1 MDERHYTVTISSKT
15 FIQVLTWAV
24 IIGFAYLVRE
34 VLALLFVSLIFAAAF
49 DPLLKWFKNRGIPKP
64 AALMLLYALTVS
76 VLALAVSLVLPPLSK
91 ELGQI
96 MFNLP
101 FYYQKISSGL
111 LSWLPDSELAVSQG
125 LANLNNTLLSS
136 VPQVLGTAANIFRAI
151 VSVGLVMIMTF
162 YLTIEEE
169 GLKKFLKNIFPVKYL
184 PYVNHLFVRIQNSLG
199 YWLRGQLI
207 LSGIIFVLALIILTA
222 WQVPYA
228 VSLAFLAA
236 VFEVVP
242 VLGPIMAAVPAGLFA
257 ATISPLTAV
266 GVLGCYVVMQQ
277 LENHVFIPR
286 VMGKSIGLNPLV
298 VIIVI
303 LIGARLA
310 GVAGILLAVPV
321 ATAVMIFVN
330 DLMDKKTT
338 EDLRLETNEPEK

>member
-1 MDERHYTVTISSKT
+1 MERQNYTVTISSKT
-15 FIQVLTWAV
+15 FIQLLIWIIVL
-24 IIGFAYLVRE
+24 GFAYLVRE
-34 VLALLFVSLIFAAAF
+34 VLALLFAALIITAAF
-49 DPLLKWFKNRGIPKP
+49 DPMLKWFKDRGVPKP
-64 AALMLLYALTVS
+64 AALMLVYALLVS
-76 VLALAVSLVLPPLSK
+76 AITLAVSLVLPPVSK

-101 FYYQKISSGL
+101 YYYQEISSSL
-111 LSWLPDSELAVSQG
+111 LSWLPDSDVAISDG
-125 LANLNNTLLSS
+125 LSNLNNGILSS
-136 VPQVLGTAANIFRAI
+136 VPQVLGTAANIFRAFI
-151 VSVGLVMIMTF
+151 SVGLVMIMTF
-162 YLTIEEE
+162 YFTVEEE
-169 GLKKFLKNIFPVKYL
+169 GMKKFLKNIVPINYL
-184 PYVNHLFVRIQNSLG
+184 PYVTHLFSRIQQRLG

-207 LSGIIFVLALIILTA
+207 LSMIIFVMALIILTA

-236 VFEVVP
+236 MLEVVP
-242 VLGPIMAAVPAGLFA
+242 VLGPLMAAIPAGLFA

-277 LENHVFIPR
+277 LENHLIIPK

-298 VIIVI
+298 VIVVI

-321 ATAVMIFVN
+321 ATAVSIFLS
-330 DLMDKKTT
+330 DFFDKKTD
-338 EDLRLETNEPEK
+338 EELRLETPE